1 MKKKLVLLLLISIV
15 VIGIIV
21 GIMIIPKNKEKGAKQ
36 DSNWGDVYYAYI
48 KEIKPSDNSKIMFYE
63 STLSDDPVMAVY
75 DDSKKDANSD
85 VGFSIS
91 LYKIENDEVKNMSN
105 NIYGNEAEIRFGYD
119 VEKGKY
125 NYFMYSNTEDSETY
139 ESLDSI
145 VIEAIVSDEL
155 TKEGLTGTE
164 RSEKEKEKLSKYDN
178 YAKYFKVTNEKS
190 TAYKDIYYVIN
201 TDYKFNYI
209 LYKNDE
215 KYLKKE
221 FSKSIKSYQKNND
234 IGLKFD
240 SLIEKNK
247 NKEEIK
253 DTKKVEDVIKAGDY
267 TLKYGTYKSSISSY
281 MEEFGGEYTIKP
293 DGTFTYVNNWTDTN
307 GNTYTNNAEG
317 TYKVEYANM
326 KEMDEMPDDYKW
338 VITFTATSYSGKGRF
353 TDSPIPNDQY
363 YNVDSYD
370 ITDNNKFQASQ
381 YENIWTLKD

>member
-1 MKKKLVLLLLISIV
+1 MKKKSVILISII
-15 VIGIIV
+15 VIGTIV
-21 GIMIIPKNKEKGAKQ
+21 GIFIMHKDKGTAQGAK
-36 DSNWGDVYYAYI
+36 WGDVYYAYI
-48 KEIKPSDNSKIMFYE
+48 KEIKPSYDSKILFYE
-63 STLSDDPVMAVY
+63 SSLSDDPVMAVY
-75 DDSKKDANSD
+75 DDTKKDANSD

-105 NIYGNEAEIRFGYD
+105 NIYGNEAEIRFCYD

-145 VIEAIVSDEL
+145 AIDKIVGDEL
-155 TKEGLTGTE
+155 AKESITGTE
-164 RSEKEKEKLSKYDN
+164 RAEKEKEKFSNYDN

-190 TAYKDIYYVIN
+190 TAYKDVDYVIN

-209 LYKNDE
+209 SYKKDDN
-215 KYLKKE
+215 YLKKE
-221 FSKSIKSYQKNND
+221 FSKSVKSYQKNKD

-240 SLIEKNK
+240 SLVEKNK
-247 NKEEIK
+247 KNEEIK

-293 DGTFTYVNNWTDTN
+293 DGTFTYVNNWTDTD
-307 GNTYTNNAEG
+307 GNAYTNNAEG

-363 YNVDSYD
+363 YNVDSYA
-370 ITDNNKFQASQ
+370 ITDNNKFQAEQ
-381 YENIWTLKD
+381 YENIWTLK

>member
-1 MKKKLVLLLLISIV
+1 MKKKLVILISII
-15 VIGIIV
+15 VIGTIV
-21 GIMIIPKNKEKGAKQ
+21 GIFIMHKDKGTAQGAK
-36 DSNWGDVYYAYI
+36 WGDVYYAYI
-48 KEIKPSDNSKIMFYE
+48 KEIKPSDNSKILFYE
-63 STLSDDPVMAVY
+63 SSLSDDPVMAVY

-91 LYKIENDEVKNMSN
+91 LYKIENDEVENMSN

-145 VIEAIVSDEL
+145 AIESIVYDEL

-164 RSEKEKEKLSKYDN
+164 RAEKEKEKLSKYDN

-190 TAYKDIYYVIN
+190 TAYKDVDYVIN

-209 LYKNDE
+209 SYKKDDN
-215 KYLKKE
+215 YLKKE
-221 FSKSIKSYQKNND
+221 FSKSVKSYQKNKD

-247 NKEEIK
+247 KNEEIN

-293 DGTFTYVNNWTDTN
+293 DGTFTYVNNWTDTD
-307 GNTYTNNAEG
+307 GNAYTNNAEG

-353 TDSPIPNDQY
+353 IDSPIPNDQY
-363 YNVDSYD
+363 YNVDSYA
-370 ITDNNKFQASQ
+370 ITDNNKFQAEQ
-381 YENIWTLKD
+381 YENIWTLK

>member
-1 MKKKLVLLLLISIV
+1 MKKKLVILISII
-15 VIGIIV
+15 VIGTIV
-21 GIMIIPKNKEKGAKQ
+21 GIFIMHKDKGTAQGAK
-36 DSNWGDVYYAYI
+36 WGDVYYAYI
-48 KEIKPSDNSKIMFYE
+48 KEIKPSDNSKILFYE
-63 STLSDDPVMAVY
+63 SSLSDDPVMAVY
-75 DDSKKDANSD
+75 DDTKKDENGD

-145 VIEAIVSDEL
+145 AIESIVYDEL

-164 RSEKEKEKLSKYDN
+164 RSEKEKEKLSNYDN

-190 TAYKDIYYVIN
+190 TAYKDIDYVIN

-209 LYKNDE
+209 SYKKDDN
-215 KYLKKE
+215 YLKKE
-221 FSKSIKSYQKNND
+221 FSKSVKSYQKNKD

-240 SLIEKNK
+240 SLVEKSK
-247 NKEEIK
+247 NNEEIKK

-293 DGTFTYVNNWTDTN
+293 DGTFTYVNNWTDTD
-307 GNTYTNNAEG
+307 GNDYTNNAEG

-363 YNVDSYD
+363 YNVDSYA
-370 ITDNNKFQASQ
+370 ITDNNKFQAEQ
-381 YENIWTLKD
+381 YENIWTLK

>member
-1 MKKKLVLLLLISIV
+1 MKKKLIIILLICIV

-21 GIMIIPKNKEKGAKQ
+21 GIFIIPKNKGTAQDAK
-36 DSNWGDVYYAYI
+36 WGDVYYAYI
-48 KEIKPSDNSKIMFYE
+48 KEIKPSDNSKILFYE
-63 STLSDDPVMAVY
+63 SSLSDDPVMAVY
-75 DDSKKDANSD
+75 DDSKKDENSD

-145 VIEAIVSDEL
+145 AIEAIVYDEL
-155 TKEGLTGTE
+155 TKEGLSATE
-164 RSEKEKEKLSKYDN
+164 RAEKEKEKLSKYDN

-190 TAYKDIYYVIN
+190 TAYKDIDYVIN

-209 LYKNDE
+209 SYKKDDN
-215 KYLKKE
+215 YLKKE
-221 FSKSIKSYQKNND
+221 FSKSVKSYQKNKD

-247 NKEEIK
+247 KNEEIK

-267 TLKYGTYKSSISSY
+267 SLKYGTYKSSISSY

-293 DGTFTYVNNWTDTN
+293 DGTFTYVNNWTDTD

-363 YNVDSYD
+363 YNVDSYA
-370 ITDNNKFQASQ
+370 ITDNNKFQAEQ

>member
-1 MKKKLVLLLLISIV
+1 MKKKSVILISII
-15 VIGIIV
+15 VIGTIV
-21 GIMIIPKNKEKGAKQ
+21 GIFIMHKDKGTAQGAK
-36 DSNWGDVYYAYI
+36 WGDVYYAYI
-48 KEIKPSDNSKIMFYE
+48 KEIKPSYDSKILFYE
-63 STLSDDPVMAVY
+63 SSLSDDPVMAVY
-75 DDSKKDANSD
+75 DDTKKDANSD

-105 NIYGNEAEIRFGYD
+105 NIYGNEAEIRFCYD

-145 VIEAIVSDEL
+145 AIEEIVYDEL
-155 TKEGLTGTE
+155 TKEGLSGTE
-164 RSEKEKEKLSKYDN
+164 RAEKEKEKLSNYDN

-190 TAYKDIYYVIN
+190 TAYKDVDYVIN

-209 LYKNDE
+209 SYKKDDN
-215 KYLKKE
+215 YLKKE
-221 FSKSIKSYQKNND
+221 FSKSVKTYQKNKD

-240 SLIEKNK
+240 SLVEKNK
-247 NKEEIK
+247 KNEEIK

-293 DGTFTYVNNWTDTN
+293 DGTFTYVNNWTDTD
-307 GNTYTNNAEG
+307 GNAYTNNAEG

-363 YNVDSYD
+363 YNVDSYA
-370 ITDNNKFQASQ
+370 ITDNNKFQAEQ
-381 YENIWTLKD
+381 YENIWTLK

>member
-1 MKKKLVLLLLISIV
+1 M
-15 VIGIIV
+15 
-21 GIMIIPKNKEKGAKQ
+21 PKNKGTAQGAK
-36 DSNWGDVYYAYI
+36 WGDVYYAYI
-48 KEIKPSDNSKIMFYE
+48 KEIKPSDNSKILFYE
-63 STLSDDPVMAVY
+63 SSLSDDPVMAVY
-75 DDSKKDANSD
+75 DDTKKDANSD

-105 NIYGNEAEIRFGYD
+105 NIYGNEAEIRFCYD

-145 VIEAIVSDEL
+145 AIEEIVYDEL
-155 TKEGLTGTE
+155 TKEGLSGTE
-164 RSEKEKEKLSKYDN
+164 RSEKEKEKLSNYDN

-190 TAYKDIYYVIN
+190 TAYKDIDYVIN

-209 LYKNDE
+209 SYKKDDN
-215 KYLKKE
+215 YLKKE
-221 FSKSIKSYQKNND
+221 FSKSVKSYQKNKD

-240 SLIEKNK
+240 SLIKKNK
-247 NKEEIK
+247 NNEEIK

-267 TLKYGTYKSSISSY
+267 SLKYGTYKSSISSY

-293 DGTFTYVNNWTDTN
+293 DGTFTYVNNWTDTD

-363 YNVDSYD
+363 YNVDSYA
-370 ITDNNKFQASQ
+370 ITDNNKFQAEQ

>member
-1 MKKKLVLLLLISIV
+1 MKKKLVLILLISII

-21 GIMIIPKNKEKGAKQ
+21 GIILSKNKEKGNKQ

-48 KEIKPSDNSKIMFYE
+48 KEIKPSDNSKILFYE
-63 STLSDDPVMAVY
+63 SSLSDDPVMAVY
-75 DDSKKDANSD
+75 DDSKKDENSD

-145 VIEAIVSDEL
+145 AIEAIVYDEL
-155 TKEGLTGTE
+155 TKEGLSGTE
-164 RSEKEKEKLSKYDN
+164 RAEKEKEKLSKYDN

-190 TAYKDIYYVIN
+190 TAYKDIDYVIN

-209 LYKNDE
+209 SYKKDA
-215 KYLKKE
+215 KYLKNE
-221 FSKSIKSYQKNND
+221 FSKSVKSYQKNKD

-267 TLKYGTYKSSISSY
+267 TLKYGTYKSNISSY

-293 DGTFTYVNNWTDTN
+293 DGTFTYVNNWTDTD

-317 TYKVEYANM
+317 AYKVEYANM

-353 TDSPIPNDQY
+353 EDSPIPNDRY

>member
-1 MKKKLVLLLLISIV
+1 MKKKLVLILLISII

-21 GIMIIPKNKEKGAKQ
+21 GIILSKNKEKGNKQ

-48 KEIKPSDNSKIMFYE
+48 KEIKPSDNSKILFYE
-63 STLSDDPVMAVY
+63 SSLSDDPVMAVY
-75 DDSKKDANSD
+75 DDSKKDENSD

-145 VIEAIVSDEL
+145 AIESIVYDEL
-155 TKEGLTGTE
+155 TKEGLSGTE
-164 RSEKEKEKLSKYDN
+164 RAEKEKEKLSNYDN

-190 TAYKDIYYVIN
+190 TAYKDIDYVIN

-209 LYKNDE
+209 SYKKDA
-215 KYLKKE
+215 KYLKNE
-221 FSKSIKSYQKNND
+221 FSKSVKSYQKNKD

-267 TLKYGTYKSSISSY
+267 TLKYGTYKSNISSY

-293 DGTFTYVNNWTDTN
+293 DGTFTYVNNWTDTD

-317 TYKVEYANM
+317 AYKVEYANM

-353 TDSPIPNDQY
+353 EDSPIPNDRY

>member
-1 MKKKLVLLLLISIV
+1 M
-15 VIGIIV
+15 
-21 GIMIIPKNKEKGAKQ
+21 PKNKGNAQDAK
-36 DSNWGDVYYAYI
+36 WRDVYYAYI
-48 KEIKPSDNSKIMFYE
+48 KEIKPKKKKKILFYE
-63 STLSDDPVMAVY
+63 SSLADDPVMAVY
-75 DDSKKDANSD
+75 DDSKKDENSD

-145 VIEAIVSDEL
+145 AIEAIVYDEL
-155 TKEGLTGTE
+155 TKEGLSGTE
-164 RSEKEKEKLSKYDN
+164 RAEKEKEKLSKYDN

-190 TAYKDIYYVIN
+190 TAYKDVDYVIN

-209 LYKNDE
+209 SYKKDDN
-215 KYLKKE
+215 YLKKE
-221 FSKSIKSYQKNND
+221 FNKSVKSYQKNKD

-247 NKEEIK
+247 KNEEIK

-267 TLKYGTYKSSISSY
+267 TLKYGTYKSSITSY

-293 DGTFTYVNNWTDTN
+293 DGTFTYVNNWTDTD

-338 VITFTATSYSGKGRF
+338 VIIFTATSYSGKGRF

-363 YNVDSYD
+363 YNVDSYA
-370 ITDNNKFQASQ
+370 ITDNNKFQAEQ

>member
-1 MKKKLVLLLLISIV
+1 MKKKLVILISII
-15 VIGIIV
+15 VIGTIV
-21 GIMIIPKNKEKGAKQ
+21 GIFIMPKNKGTAQGAK
-36 DSNWGDVYYAYI
+36 WGDVYYAYI
-48 KEIKPSDNSKIMFYE
+48 KEIKPSDDSKILFYE
-63 STLSDDPVMAVY
+63 SSLSDDPVMAVY

-145 VIEAIVSDEL
+145 AMDKIVGDEL
-155 TKEGLTGTE
+155 AEESITGTE
-164 RSEKEKEKLSKYDN
+164 RAEKEKEKLSKYDN

-190 TAYKDIYYVIN
+190 TAYKDIDYVIN

-209 LYKNDE
+209 SYKKDDN
-215 KYLKKE
+215 YLKKE
-221 FSKSIKSYQKNND
+221 FSKSVKSYQKNKD

-240 SLIEKNK
+240 SLVEKNK
-247 NKEEIK
+247 KNEEIK

-293 DGTFTYVNNWTDTN
+293 DGTFTYVNNWTDTD
-307 GNTYTNNAEG
+307 GNDYTNNAEG

-363 YNVDSYD
+363 YNVDSYA
-370 ITDNNKFQASQ
+370 ITDNNKFQAEQ
-381 YENIWTLKD
+381 YENIWTLK